1 MMRRAGLF
9 KSKNEDVLYWNCD
22 AFDAQ
27 PLSRR
32 CAEENK
38 GIGMK
43 QSLLSRSKRKWR
55 KNLFNIKNIFYF
67 LWKQKATPFL
77 KTKNKMGMNFYL
89 KSLLYYHETNCNFI
103 PACVGFVFSRLFTYL
118 KPAAGI
124 WLIYHL
130 SNLHSPENIPTNLS
144 FFISFQNVKNPLHF
158 KIKFKFGRIPS
169 DKT

>member
-1 MMRRAGLF
+1 MKMSCIGILMLLMHNRCLDDVQKKTKGLEW
-9 KSKNEDVLYWNCD
+9 SNLCYQD
-22 AFDAQ
+22 Q
-27 PLSRR
+27 
-32 CAEENK
+32 K
-38 GIGMK
+38 GNG
-43 QSLLSRSKRKWR
+43 
-55 KNLFNIKNIFYF
+55 KNLFNIKNIFHF

-89 KSLLYYHETNCNFI
+89 KSLLYFHEINCNFI

>member
-1 MMRRAGLF
+1 MRRAGLF
-9 KSKNEDVLYWNCD
+9 KSKPKHEDVLYWNSD

-38 GIGMK
+38 GLGMK
-43 QSLLSRSKRKWR
+43 QSLLSRSKRKW
-55 KNLFNIKNIFYF
+55 KKFIQH
-67 LWKQKATPFL
+67 QKYISFPPFF
-77 KTKNKMGMNFYL
+77 KIENKMGMNFYL
-89 KSLLYYHETNCNFI
+89 KSLLYFHEINCNFI

-130 SNLHSPENIPTNLS
+130 SNLHSPENIPTNL
-144 FFISFQNVKNPLHF
+144 I
-158 KIKFKFGRIPS
+158 
-169 DKT
+169 